1 RAWHRAPGRHQPGSG
16 ARVGWATCTSAL
28 PFDEEAVLA
37 QPLRL
42 GGGREDDAELL
53 APARLAK
60 FVEALLASRS
70 LGKLVE
76 AGDERRRVDPVGVA
90 AQLGLEPS
98 GAVGDR
104 QPADAPAL
112 DAREMGGLELGECA
126 EGMDERLV
134 VRSGVD
140 AFGVADPAPRGG
152 QDPL

>member
-1 RAWHRAPGRHQPGSG
+1 RAAIAFSSSASVTSASTPRTRGRARRSSTGRSRCATPGRRSSSEQRGRASALARCVSRRLRSRAWHRAPGRHQPGSG

-76 AGDERRRVDPVGVA
+76 AGDER
-90 AQLGLEPS
+90 
-98 GAVGDR
+98 
-104 QPADAPAL
+104 
-112 DAREMGGLELGECA
+112 
-126 EGMDERLV
+126 
-134 VRSGVD
+134 
-140 AFGVADPAPRGG
+140 
-152 QDPL
+152 